1 MTDSKHSGTALRF
14 DGVTKAFHWTTAIL
28 IVAAFALGL
37 VANAW
42 PYDDTEQLAMKAWL
56 FSAHKTLGVAIF
68 FVSLGRIGWALTHRH
83 PPPLHPQRRLET
95 LAAATVHWALYIS
108 LVAVPLTGW
117 IHHAATTGFAPIW
130 WPFGQTLPFVAQDA
144 RVEHTAASLHLAFTK
159 LLAAAILLH
168 VAGALKHHLIDRDD
182 TLRRMWPG
190 KLLLLGKTPSGPGR
204 QVPAAPA
211 LAVFTFLAA
220 AGLAIAFDR
229 DETTAPRVERI
240 AEQVA
245 AVQAGE
251 WQVVEGALSFTV
263 TQMGSPVTGS
273 FADWSA
279 EITFDEN
286 AAEPRHG
293 DVIVVID
300 IDSLSLGSVT
310 RQAKGANFMNAA
322 DHPHAR
328 FTADILAAEN
338 GVNGENGY
346 LAKGTLALAGAEV
359 PVFLPFSLEITGDE
373 AHAQGSVTVDRRDFG
388 IGDSHPD
395 DGQVGFSVEIRFD
408 LTATR
413 SAPED

>member
-1 MTDSKHSGTALRF
+1 MHGNTMARF
-14 DGVTKAFHWTTAIL
+14 DSVTRVFHWTTAFL

-42 PYDDTEQLAMKAWL
+42 PYDTADQLAVKAWL
-56 FSAHKTLGVAIF
+56 FSAHKTLGVTIF
-68 FVSLGRIGWALTHRH
+68 LVSLGRIGWALTHRH
-83 PPPLHPQRRLET
+83 PPPLHPERRLET

-130 WPFGQTLPFVAQDA
+130 WPFGQTLPFVTQDA
-144 RVEHTAASLHLAFTK
+144 RIEHAASSLHLAFTK

-182 TLRRMWPG
+182 TLRRMLPG
-190 KLLLLGKTPSGPGR
+190 PFFLEGNPPRGSGR
-204 QVPAAPA
+204 RKPAAPV
-211 LAVFTFLAA
+211 LAVFAFVAA

-229 DETTAPRVERI
+229 NETPAPRVERM
-240 AEQVA
+240 AAQVA
-245 AVQAGE
+245 AAQAGE
-251 WQVVEGALSFTV
+251 WRVVEGALSFTV

-279 EITFDEN
+279 EIVFDEN
-286 AAEPRHG
+286 APGTRHG
-293 DVIVVID
+293 AVTVVID

-310 RQAKGANFMNAA
+310 RQAKGADFMNAA

-328 FTADILAAEN
+328 FEADILAAGD
-338 GVNGENGY
+338 GVDGDGGY
-346 LAKGTLALAGAEV
+346 IAQGTLSLAGAEV
-359 PVFLPFSLEITGDE
+359 PVSLPFGLEIIGDE

-395 DGQVGFSVEIRFD
+395 DSQVGFSVEIGFT
-408 LTATR
+408 LTATV
-413 SAPED
+413 AGPED